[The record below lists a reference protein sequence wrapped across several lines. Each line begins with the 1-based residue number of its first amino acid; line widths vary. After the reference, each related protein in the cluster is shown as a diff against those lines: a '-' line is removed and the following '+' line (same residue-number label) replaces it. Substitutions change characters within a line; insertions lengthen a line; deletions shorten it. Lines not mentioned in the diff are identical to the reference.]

1 MEVLLLIALFT
12 LMIVVAARAARERRE
27 PARVPVPI
35 SRQRTIRRR

>member
-12 LMIVVAARAARERRE
+12 LMIVVATRAARERRE
-27 PARVPVPI
+27 PVRVPARV